1 MEVVARIFSLQ
12 ARPLRKNT
20 ARTKTIK
27 MQRQQD
33 LSRTAWPLDR
43 PVLDRTLL
51 FVGERL
57 VFHFAPD
64 STWTPAGPPFYG
76 LRAQQ
81 YFTKV
86 ILWILRPTVQGV
98 RPDSGI
104 LWTLC
109 PTVWDKK
116 SRPPLNVRSQRESC
130 EARCGVGAG
139 KSQRCRFLAVFE
151 ISAGFFRVCKNGLK
165 NVTYLPPSKGEPF
178 FAEMEKKAAQN

>member
-1 MEVVARIFSLQ
+1 MEVVARSFSLQ
-12 ARPLRKNT
+12 ARPLRKNA
-20 ARTKTIK
+20 ARTKTAK
-27 MQRQQD
+27 TQRRQD
-33 LSRTAWPLDR
+33 LSRAAWPLDR
-43 PVLDRTLL
+43 PVLDRTSL

-64 STWTPAGPPFYG
+64 STWTPAGPPFCG

-109 PTVWDKK
+109 PTVWGKK

-139 KSQRCRFLAVFE
+139 TSQRCRFPAVFE